1 MQDHVIE
8 RISNHNESN
17 HSNNRIDLDDIREH
31 ERVHSNSKNS
41 NNNNNNRMSNHS
53 SKNLQSS
60 SKKDNYKA
68 TNSNDG

>member
-41 NNNNNNRMSNHS
+41 NNNNNRMSNHS
-53 SKNLQSS
+53 LKNLQSS